1 MTPEI
6 SNKFKSPNFDNR
18 RKNLKIKYIILHYT
32 ETNNLMDAKNI
43 LCDLNSEVSCHYLIN
58 CNGKVYELVNVQNR
72 AWHAGDSSWKND
84 SNLNHSSIGI
94 EIVNKGE
101 REKDKFKKKQIV
113 SLINLILMLKKKFKI
128 CTENILGHSDIAPL
142 RKIDPGIFFPWD
154 KLSEQSIGLPTNKYF
169 RRKEILARSLNNVEV
184 KRFLK
189 NLKNIGYNH
198 IQIENKYNKKNSIVI
213 QSFHRHFLPCLLS
226 KKPNEVS
233 LLTSIEILNFKKNN

>member
-32 ETNNLMDAKNI
+32 ETKNLIDAKNI
-43 LCDLNSEVSCHYLIN
+43 LCCSDRKVSCHYLIN
-58 CNGKVYELVNVQNR
+58 CNGKIYELVNAKNR
-72 AWHAGDSSWKND
+72 AWHAGVSCWQQD
-84 SNLNHSSIGI
+84 SNINHNSIGI

-101 REKDKFKKKQIV
+101 RKKDKFKNKQII

-128 CTENILGHSDIAPL
+128 SKENILGHSDIAPL

-169 RRKEILARSLNNVEV
+169 RKKEISARSLNRRETTQ
-184 KRFLK
+184 FLK
-189 NLKNIGYNH
+189 NLKEIGYNQ
-198 IQIENKYNKKNSIVI
+198 IQIEKKYNKINNIII
-213 QSFHRHFLPCLLS
+213 QCFHRHFLPCLLS

-233 LLTSIEILNFKKNN
+233 LLTSIEIIDFKKNN